1 MDNRDNRDNW
11 VLPPPRD
18 LATLDQLDLDS
29 LVGLSV
35 VQARARVEEA
45 GGDLRAV
52 TFDEGITLD
61 RQPRRVTVVTDED
74 RAEVVRVLGRG

>member
-1 MDNRDNRDNW
+1 MDDGDA
-11 VLPPPRD
+11 VPE
-18 LATLDQLDLDS
+18 TLGRLDLDS

-35 VQARARVEEA
+35 VQARARVQEA

-52 TFDEGITLD
+52 TFSEGITFD
-61 RQPRRVTVVTDED
+61 RQPRRVTVVTDNA

>member
-1 MDNRDNRDNW
+1 MDNRDNC
-11 VLPPPRD
+11 VLPPP
-18 LATLDQLDLDS
+18 LAALDQLDLDS

-35 VQARARVEEA
+35 VQARARVQEA

-52 TFDEGITLD
+52 TFGEGITFD

-74 RAEVVRVLGRG
+74 RAGVVRVLGRG